1 MNNYI
6 YLHENHQF
14 TNDNVEVK
22 LDLTQDTSSKRN
34 VFQQIDENTSST
46 TNNLRGSSLYSPTAS
61 PLEGLLTSR
70 QTRHVTASKDQM
82 DSENGDNWLLGASS
96 MSVNGTEIPTA
107 LETITKGNDV
117 VVDEDY
123 EDLAID
129 LMARDVRHFDNYSNI
144 SSLSQR

>member
-46 TNNLRGSSLYSPTAS
+46 TNNLTGSSLYSPTAS
-61 PLEGLLTSR
+61 PLEVLLTSR
-70 QTRHVTASKDQM
+70 QPRDITASKDQI
-82 DSENGDNWLLGASS
+82 DSHTGDNWLLGTSS
-96 MSVNGTEIPTA
+96 ISVNGTEIPTV
-107 LETITKGNDV
+107 LETITKGNDL

>member
-34 VFQQIDENTSST
+34 IFQQLNENTSSKPK
-46 TNNLRGSSLYSPTAS
+46 NLTDASLYSSTTS
-61 PLEGLLTSR
+61 PLEALLTSR
-70 QTRHVTASKDQM
+70 QTRHATASKDQI
-82 DSENGDNWLLGASS
+82 DSQNADNWLLGTSS
-96 MSVNGTEIPTA
+96 ISVNGTEIPTA
-107 LETITKGNDV
+107 LETITKVNDV